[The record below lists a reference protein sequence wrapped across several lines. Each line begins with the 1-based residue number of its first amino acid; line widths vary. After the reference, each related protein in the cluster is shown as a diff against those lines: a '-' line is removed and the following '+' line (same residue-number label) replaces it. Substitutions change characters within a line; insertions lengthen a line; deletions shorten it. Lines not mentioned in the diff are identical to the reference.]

1 MSYLTLAEAIDIVRY
16 EPPDRPVSPADER
29 DVDAD
34 EDAADDDAERWLAE
48 HMIEENANE
57 SR

>member
-16 EPPDRPVSPADER
+16 EPPEPASPPDER
-29 DVDAD
+29 DIDAD

-48 HMIEENANE
+48 HMIGENAHE
-57 SR
+57 PR